1 MRFECRI
8 ERRNNPVGEP
18 VFPKLHEGVEVMSER
33 SQVAALFSG
42 KTHDDLRTSAFD
54 RGGIAPFSRI
64 VDVRQ
69 ARGTGVSATFRAFAD
84 S

>member
-18 VFPKLHEGVEVMSER
+18 VFTNLHEGVEVMSER

-54 RGGIAPFSRI
+54 RGGIAPCSRI

-69 ARGTGVSATFRAFAD
+69 ARETRVSGTFRAFAD